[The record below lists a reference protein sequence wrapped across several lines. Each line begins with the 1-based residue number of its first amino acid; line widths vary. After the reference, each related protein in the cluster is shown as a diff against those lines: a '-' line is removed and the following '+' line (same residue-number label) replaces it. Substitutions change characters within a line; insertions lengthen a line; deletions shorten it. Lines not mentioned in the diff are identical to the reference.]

1 MEATGLMYQIQAIK
15 EIEESIARLEFNGE
29 IDMSVASTRYNMLPR
44 YYGNH
49 PIPRR
54 TLTVVRVSTK
64 WGYFGCK

>member
-49 PIPRR
+49 PIEE
-54 TLTVVRVSTK
+54 L
-64 WGYFGCK
+64 